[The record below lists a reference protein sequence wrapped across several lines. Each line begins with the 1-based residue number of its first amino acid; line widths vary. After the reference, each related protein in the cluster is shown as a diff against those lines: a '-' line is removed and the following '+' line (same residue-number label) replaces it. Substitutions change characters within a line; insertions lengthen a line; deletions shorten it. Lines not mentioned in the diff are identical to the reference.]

1 MGCCQTSGLEN
12 EVIFD
17 KSNSDSVPSFRPIHI
32 LHIPSDSEQKL
43 EPTPSFGS
51 GNKNFIFDA
60 SSKEK
65 DYLEIN

>member
-1 MGCCQTSGLEN
+1 MGCCQGSGLEN

-17 KSNSDSVPSFRPIHI
+17 KNNIDSISSFRPIHI

-51 GNKNFIFDA
+51 NNKNFIFDC
-60 SSKEK
+60 SSREK
-65 DYLEIN
+65 DCLEIN